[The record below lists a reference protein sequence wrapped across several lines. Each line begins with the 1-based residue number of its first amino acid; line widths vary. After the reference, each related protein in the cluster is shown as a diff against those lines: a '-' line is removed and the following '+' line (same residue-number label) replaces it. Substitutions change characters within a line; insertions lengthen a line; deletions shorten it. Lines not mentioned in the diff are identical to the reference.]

1 MVSSSPITTV
11 SSYTQFATSTPT
23 NNVSSLG
30 NLSAT
35 PRQPYKFNKTRQ
47 TYNNYSQKRVF
58 SSTGLFITDRRN
70 RLQGD
75 IVEAVECLKS

>member
-11 SSYTQFATSTPT
+11 SSHTQFATSTPT

-35 PRQPYKFNKTRQ
+35 PRQPYNKTRQ